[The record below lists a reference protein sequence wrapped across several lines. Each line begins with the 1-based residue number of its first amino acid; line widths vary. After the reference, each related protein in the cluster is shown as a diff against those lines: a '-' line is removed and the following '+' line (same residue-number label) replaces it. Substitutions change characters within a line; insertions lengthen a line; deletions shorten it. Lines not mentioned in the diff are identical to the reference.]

1 MNIQNLK
8 FGFDLDNTLIDYS
21 KAVER
26 YCKKQNLC
34 TYSNIKLLKDALKA
48 SDTSDNKWRSAQGWI
63 YSHGLQYAE
72 LTTGSVQ
79 LFEFLISK
87 GFTLYIVSHK
97 SLLSFNEEKKFL
109 LREYAVNWIKKS
121 ELRRFF
127 CDTDQIYFEETLNLK
142 INRIAKLKLNYFV
155 DDLEKVF
162 THKKFPKDT
171 KRILLSA
178 NSVLNKQFI
187 VANSFNCIR
196 EIVEYAH
203 K

>member
-1 MNIQNLK
+1 LSRQNLK

-21 KAVER
+21 KAVEK
-26 YCKKQNLC
+26 YCEKLNLY
-34 TYSNIKLLKDALKA
+34 TYSNIKLLKDALKV
-48 SDTSDNKWRSAQGWI
+48 SDPSDNKWRSAQGWI
-63 YSHGLQYAE
+63 YSQGLQYAK
-72 LTTGSVQ
+72 LTTGSVK

-97 SLLSFNEEKKFL
+97 SLFSFNDKKKFP
-109 LREYAVNWIKKS
+109 LREYAVNWIEKS

-127 CDTDQIYFEETLNLK
+127 CDADQIYFEETLNLK
-142 INRIAKLKLNYFV
+142 IKRIAKLKLNYFV

-162 THKKFPKDT
+162 THKYFPKDT

-178 NSVLNKQFI
+178 NSVLNEQFI
-187 VANSFNCIR
+187 VAHSFNYIK